1 MIKVLTIREIEERVL
16 NMNQNRKRGFSMEE
30 FSRFAGIDYR
40 NLKKMVMEGCIPIT
54 ELSQRKLSKALLAI
68 ENGEAGMRM
77 DIAGRKF
84 LDYHPPHEYKPTI
97 KRGMLIEKT
106 NEGFSLSVKPTNKHD
121 YSKPNLLK
129 KERG

>member
-40 NLKKMVMEGCIPIT
+40 NLKKMVMEGSIPIT

-84 LDYHPPHEYKPTI
+84 LDYHPPSEYGQAI
-97 KRGMLIEKT
+97 KRGMSIEKT
-106 NEGFSLSVKPTNKHD
+106 NDGFSLSVKPVNKYD
-121 YSKPNLLK
+121 YSKPNVLK